1 MFLLKITS
9 NDCNNK
15 SNRIFGGIMKYYRM
29 VFFLCLSLLC
39 FQASFAEEP
48 IFGGGVKPGIARD
61 DGKAKAPVERPPI
74 PLPVPSATQAN
85 ANTAMFGPQPA
96 APKPEATPAPS
107 ASSGSQP
114 AAPPAQPV
122 NPPAAQVPPQ
132 PAATPPTV
140 STPPTPAPQPQAVAQ
155 PVAQPTAP
163 PQPMPPTEM
172 KPVSAQSPYAG
183 ATDGEKR
190 AIDIA
195 LDNMDIYPVLDLVLN
210 QILGINYVVDPA
222 IKGTI
227 SLHISGSYTRN
238 ELLNLLNSVLQM
250 QGLALVRGDADLYKV
265 ARKPDSAKMGSD
277 VVVYKADESA
287 YRGDT
292 VAVFQLKYLYAPNA
306 ANNIKNF
313 LSNGA
318 TVVAETSTNALI
330 VADSAE
336 NIKKIG
342 KILPLID
349 ADVFK
354 DIHWRVFTF
363 EKTDATEVGKE
374 LEKLFQVNGI
384 YRRPGLDPAA
394 FHILPL
400 KSLNGII
407 VVSRWPEIIDLMAN
421 WVQELDKSQI
431 NKGAKVYVYFV
442 QNAQATDIAQ
452 TLQLVYGLRTTG
464 STSRTSS
471 TSKSKTGTTSSKNV
485 LVQGRTTTTSKD
497 KTERPDLNLDVTA
510 TGELSDE
517 VEIIPD
523 EVNNAILIKA
533 RPRDYNII
541 SEVIKQ
547 LDVLPR
553 QVLIEVMIVDV
564 NLKDDI
570 SFGVEWF
577 LKNKGIKIDNAVY
590 SADMALSNGTTLAQ
604 NTELG
609 KGLAGF
615 SYGLYNGA
623 GGLRALVTA
632 LAEKTDVNILSSPT
646 ILAVDGQESSIE
658 VGDEVPTLTSTIT
671 TDGGLTTQSVQ
682 YRNAGIILKVKPFI
696 NDSGVARMEIT
707 QEVSAVTSETTG
719 SINSPRFRTRKATT
733 YLVAKDGQTIVIGGL
748 MQTQK
753 TKSSSGIPFLKDIP
767 VLGYAFGGHGSNTN
781 KTELLIAITPHVLKT
796 REQADALTQEFAER
810 VKELREYLDAAK
822 AKREMTEEKAP

>member
-1 MFLLKITS
+1 MQLY
-9 NDCNNK
+9 
-15 SNRIFGGIMKYYRM
+15 RVIF
-29 VFFLCLSLLC
+29 VLCLSLMC
-39 FQASFAEEP
+39 FQASFAEDQ
-48 IFGGGVKPGIARD
+48 IFGGGVRPGVAQD
-61 DGKAKAPVERPPI
+61 AGKSKAPVDRPPI
-74 PLPVPSATQAN
+74 PIPMPSATQAN
-85 ANTAMFGPQPA
+85 ANSSLFEPGPGVPKAAQVPATSAQPA
-96 APKPEATPAPS
+96 A
-107 ASSGSQP
+107 Q
-114 AAPPAQPV
+114 PAQPI
-122 NPPAAQVPPQ
+122 NPPAAQAPSQ
-132 PAATPPTV
+132 PATAPPSV
-140 STPPTPAPQPQAVAQ
+140 SAPPAPQPQSAAQ
-155 PVAQPTAP
+155 PVVQPPAPAAPQPTPAVTAAP
-163 PQPMPPTEM
+163 AA
-172 KPVSAQSPYAG
+172 KPVLAQSPFAG
-183 ATDGEKR
+183 AGETEKR

-250 QGLALVRGDADLYKV
+250 QGLSLVRGDADLYKV
-265 ARKPDSAKMGSD
+265 ARKPDSSKMGSD
-277 VVVYKADESA
+277 VVVYKPGESA

-292 VAVFQLKYLYAPNA
+292 VAIFQLKYIYAPNA

-318 TVVAETSTNALI
+318 TVVAETSVNALI
-330 VADSAE
+330 VADTAE
-336 NIKKIG
+336 NINKIG

-421 WVQELDKSQI
+421 WVQELDKSQL
-431 NKGAKVYVYFV
+431 NKGSKVYVYFV

-452 TLQLVYGLRTTG
+452 TLQMVYGLRTTG
-464 STSRTSS
+464 GSSRMSSS
-471 TSKSKTGTTSSKNV
+471 TAKSKTGTTSSRNV
-485 LVQGRTTTTSKD
+485 LVQGRTTNTMTSK
-497 KTERPDLNLDVTA
+497 TEKPDLNLDVTA

-523 EVNNAILIKA
+523 EINNAILIKA

-541 SEVIKQ
+541 SEVLKQ

-553 QVLIEVMIVDV
+553 QVLIDVLIVDV

-577 LKNKGIKIDNAVY
+577 LKNKGIKIDNVVY
-590 SADMALSNGTTLAQ
+590 SADAALSNGTTLAQ

-615 SYGLYNGA
+615 SYGLYNAA
-623 GGLRALVTA
+623 GGLRGLVTA

-658 VGDEVPTLTSTIT
+658 VGDEVPTLTATTT

-748 MQTQK
+748 IQTQK
-753 TKSSSGIPFLKDIP
+753 TKSSSGVPFLKDIP
-767 VLGYAFGGHGSNTN
+767 VLGYVFGGHGSNNN

-796 REQADALTQEFAER
+796 REQADALTQEFAQR
-810 VKELREYLDAAK
+810 VAELRQYLDASKGK
-822 AKREMTEEKAP
+822 AEAAEVKKTEVEAPK

>member
-1 MFLLKITS
+1 MQFY
-9 NDCNNK
+9 
-15 SNRIFGGIMKYYRM
+15 RIIF
-29 VFFLCLSLLC
+29 VLCLSFMC
-39 FQASFAEEP
+39 YGGTSVCAPVYAADQ
-48 IFGGGVKPGIARD
+48 IFGGGVRPSVSQDA
-61 DGKAKAPVERPPI
+61 GKSKAPVDRPPI
-74 PLPVPSATQAN
+74 PIPVPSATQAN
-85 ANTAMFGPQPA
+85 SNTSVAQPLSQ
-96 APKPEATPAPS
+96 PS
-107 ASSGSQP
+107 APPSVQTATQAPPSTVPTPSPAEQQPIAQPSPPSQP
-114 AAPPAQPV
+114 ASTPV
-122 NPPAAQVPPQ
+122 
-132 PAATPPTV
+132 ATPTANSVPT
-140 STPPTPAPQPQAVAQ
+140 
-155 PVAQPTAP
+155 
-163 PQPMPPTEM
+163 
-172 KPVSAQSPYAG
+172 QSPFAG
-183 ATDGEKR
+183 AGEGEKR

-222 IKGTI
+222 IKGTL
-227 SLHISGSYTRN
+227 SLHISGSYTRI

-250 QGLALVRGDADLYKV
+250 HGLALIRGDADLYKV
-265 ARKPDSAKMGSD
+265 ARKPDSSKMGAD
-277 VVVYKADESA
+277 VMVYKPGESA

-292 VAVFQLKYLYAPNA
+292 VAIFQLKYLYAPNA

-318 TVVAETSTNALI
+318 TVVAETSVNALI
-330 VADSAE
+330 VADTAE
-336 NIKKIG
+336 NINKIG

-354 DIHWRVFTF
+354 DIHWRVFTL
-363 EKTDATEVGKE
+363 EKTDATEVGRE

-384 YRRPGLDPAA
+384 YRRPGLDPSA

-421 WVQELDKSQI
+421 WVQELDKSQL
-431 NKGAKVYVYFV
+431 NKGSKVYVYFV
-442 QNAQATDIAQ
+442 QNAQAVDLAQ
-452 TLQLVYGLRTTG
+452 TLQMVYGLPTTTG
-464 STSRTSS
+464 SSRRSSS
-471 TSKSKTGTTSSKNV
+471 TSKSKTSSTSSKNV
-485 LVQGRTTTTSKD
+485 LVQGRTTTSSKD
-497 KTERPDLNLDVTA
+497 KIERPDLNLDVTA

-523 EVNNAILIKA
+523 EINNAILIKA

-541 SEVIKQ
+541 SEVLKQ

-553 QVLIEVMIVDV
+553 QVLIDVLIVDV

-577 LKNKGIKIDNAVY
+577 LKNKGIKIDDAVY
-590 SADMALSNGTTLAQ
+590 SADVALSNGMTLAQ

-615 SYGLYNGA
+615 SYGLYNSA
-623 GGLRALVTA
+623 GGLRGLVMA

-646 ILAVDGQESSIE
+646 ILAVDGQESTIE
-658 VGDEVPTLTSTIT
+658 VGDEVPTLTSTST

-682 YRNAGIILKVKPFI
+682 YRNAGIILKVRPFI

-748 MQTQK
+748 IQTQK

-767 VLGYAFGGHGSNTN
+767 LLGYAFGGHGSNN
-781 KTELLIAITPHVLKT
+781 HKTELLIAITPHVLKT
-796 REQADALTQEFAER
+796 REQADALTQEFAQR
-810 VKELREYLDAAK
+810 VAELKQYLDASKGK
-822 AKREMTEEKAP
+822 AGATEEKKTEEDAPK

>member
-1 MFLLKITS
+1 MQICRIIFVLL
-9 NDCNNK
+9 
-15 SNRIFGGIMKYYRM
+15 
-29 VFFLCLSLLC
+29 LSVIC
-39 FQASFAEEP
+39 FQASFAEDQLY
-48 IFGGGVKPGIARD
+48 GGGVRPGAVQGA
-61 DGKAKAPVERPPI
+61 GKSNAPVERPPI
-74 PLPVPSATQAN
+74 PIPAPSATQAN
-85 ANTAMFGPQPA
+85 ANSLFGPRPAASTPEQASTAQPANSTPSQQPA
-96 APKPEATPAPS
+96 AATPSGLQAPLQPS
-107 ASSGSQP
+107 APIS
-114 AAPPAQPV
+114 AQT
-122 NPPAAQVPPQ
+122 AAQVPPTTT
-132 PAATPPTV
+132 ALATPP
-140 STPPTPAPQPQAVAQ
+140 SEQKQ
-155 PVAQPTAP
+155 PVAQSSSPP
-163 PQPMPPTEM
+163 PQPASSSVAAPAA
-172 KPVSAQSPYAG
+172 KPVSAQSPFAG
-183 ATDGEKR
+183 AGDGEKR
-190 AIDIA
+190 GIDIA

-227 SLHISGSYTRN
+227 SLHISGSYTRT

-250 QGLALVRGDADLYKV
+250 HGLALVRGDADLYKV
-265 ARKPDSAKMGSD
+265 AKKPDSSKMGSD
-277 VVVYKADESA
+277 VMVYKPGDSA
-287 YRGDT
+287 YRGDA
-292 VAVFQLKYLYAPNA
+292 VAIFQLKYLYAPNA

-318 TVVAETSTNALI
+318 TVVAETSVNALI
-330 VADSAE
+330 VADTAE
-336 NIKKIG
+336 NINKIG

-384 YRRPGLDPAA
+384 YRRPGLDPSA

-421 WVQELDKSQI
+421 WVQELDKSQL
-431 NKGAKVYVYFV
+431 NKGSKVYVYFV
-442 QNAQATDIAQ
+442 QNAQAVDLAQ
-452 TLQLVYGLRTTG
+452 TLQMVYGLRTTG
-464 STSRTSS
+464 GSSRTS
-471 TSKSKTGTTSSKNV
+471 TSKSKTSTTSSKNV

-541 SEVIKQ
+541 SEVLKQ

-553 QVLIEVMIVDV
+553 QVLIDVLIIDV

-590 SADMALSNGTTLAQ
+590 SADAALSNGMTLAQ

-615 SYGLYNGA
+615 SYGLYNSA
-623 GGLRALVTA
+623 GGLRGLVTA

-658 VGDEVPTLTSTIT
+658 VGDEVPTLTSTST

-719 SINSPRFRTRKATT
+719 YINSPRFRTRKATT
-733 YLVAKDGQTIVIGGL
+733 YLVAKAGQTIVIGGL
-748 MQTQK
+748 IQTQK

-767 VLGYAFGGHGSNTN
+767 VLGYAFGGHGSNNN

-796 REQADALTQEFAER
+796 REQADALTQEFAQR
-810 VKELREYLDAAK
+810 VAELKQYLDANKSKSETAEEK
-822 AKREMTEEKAP
+822 KTEEQAPK

>member
-1 MFLLKITS
+1 MQFY
-9 NDCNNK
+9 
-15 SNRIFGGIMKYYRM
+15 RII
-29 VFFLCLSLLC
+29 VVLCLSLMC
-39 FQASFAEEP
+39 FQAALAEDQ
-48 IFGGGVKPGIARD
+48 IFGGGVKPGVNQDA
-61 DGKAKAPVERPPI
+61 GKSKAPVDRPPI
-74 PLPVPSATQAN
+74 PIPVPSATQAN
-85 ANTAMFGPQPA
+85 ANATLFGPRPADSQPEGQA
-96 APKPEATPAPS
+96 KVTQGATPTVTPETQAPS
-107 ASSGSQP
+107 TPPKAAAQP
-114 AAPPAQPV
+114 AAPPPAPSTPAGQASAQA
-122 NPPAAQVPPQ
+122 PAAQ
-132 PAATPPTV
+132 TPPANQAAAF
-140 STPPTPAPQPQAVAQ
+140 TPP
-155 PVAQPTAP
+155 AP
-163 PQPMPPTEM
+163 PPAVKQ
-172 KPVSAQSPYAG
+172 VSAQSPFAG
-183 ATDGEKR
+183 ASETDKR
-190 AIDIA
+190 SIDIA

-227 SLHISGSYTRN
+227 SLHISGSYTRA

-250 QGLALVRGDADLYKV
+250 QGLALIRGDSDLYKV
-265 ARKPDSAKMGSD
+265 ARKPDSSKMGSD
-277 VVVYKADESA
+277 VVIYRPGEGA

-292 VAVFQLKYLYAPNA
+292 VAIFQLKYIYAPNA

-318 TVVAETSTNALI
+318 TVVAETSVNALI
-330 VADSAE
+330 VADTSE
-336 NIKKIG
+336 NINKIG

-407 VVSRWPEIIDLMAN
+407 VVSRWPEIIELMAN
-421 WVQELDKSQI
+421 WVQELDKSQL

-452 TLQLVYGLRTTG
+452 TLQMVYGLRTTG
-464 STSRTSS
+464 GSSRTSSS
-471 TSKSKTGTTSSKNV
+471 TSKSKTSSTSSRNV
-485 LVQGRTTTTSKD
+485 LVQGRTGTTSTQ
-497 KTERPDLNLDVTA
+497 KTEKPDLNLDVTA

-523 EVNNAILIKA
+523 EINNAILIKA

-541 SEVIKQ
+541 SEVLKQ

-553 QVLIEVMIVDV
+553 QVLIDVLIVDV

-590 SADMALSNGTTLAQ
+590 SADAALSNGTTLAQ

-615 SYGLYNGA
+615 SYGLYNAA
-623 GGLRALVTA
+623 GGLRGLVTA

-658 VGDEVPTLTSTIT
+658 VGDEVPTLTATST

-748 MQTQK
+748 IQTQK
-753 TKSSSGIPFLKDIP
+753 TKSSSGVPFLKDIP
-767 VLGYAFGGHGSNTN
+767 VLGYAFGGHGSNNN

-796 REQADALTQEFAER
+796 REQADALTQEFAQR
-810 VKELREYLDAAK
+810 VSELRQYLDASKGK
-822 AKREMTEEKAP
+822 AEVMEEKKTGEDAPK